1 MKASLLI
8 LPLLLILISSCG
20 SPTDS
25 GMTKKKTITANI
37 EESKASAQAKSTP
50 IKEKEEAV
58 IIPKEQMDKAR
69 EIIASVSEEDL
80 AQLDGKLLF
89 KSNCSICHGIKGNM
103 KVNGAKDLTKSKA
116 SLVKSVAQVYFGRKL
131 MTPFRGKLTDAE
143 IVATSRYANS
153 LSEK

>member
-1 MKASLLI
+1 MGKTLSSIRKQTLTFRVYIDMKASLLI

-58 IIPKEQMDKAR
+58 IIPKAR
-69 EIIASVSEEDL
+69 STSHR
-80 AQLDGKLLF
+80 LDG
-89 KSNCSICHGIKGNM
+89 SHIA
-103 KVNGAKDLTKSKA
+103 NG
-116 SLVKSVAQVYFGRKL
+116 VYFAHIF
-131 MTPFRGKLTDAE
+131 T
-143 IVATSRYANS
+143 TSGNHKVDRII
-153 LSEK
+153 KH